1 MKIHNIII
9 LNFMNLSFA
18 DTLYFKK
25 ENILEIILG
34 LHRSYKSLQREIQ
47 ICCELN
53 NLTFNELI
61 VILEIKKGFKRKID
75 IANKVLLKKQ
85 NLNLILKD
93 LQVKNVLKLE
103 NKNILITKN
112 GEELIHRVFVMND
125 KHILLVEDDETLQ
138 ALIEKLLVN
147 NDYVVS
153 KAINIEEAKKLVK
166 LFLFDLIILDVMLPD
181 STGLDFYENTIKN
194 RVNTPVIFLSALSN
208 VDDRVT
214 GLELGADDY
223 IGKPFD
229 SRELLLKIEKNI
241 LKKQS
246 LDVINFGNNTEFDLK
261 KEQLLFKKQ
270 NINLSSNE
278 VKILKL
284 LINNS
289 HQYLTRDLLNT
300 ELGLDYLSRSGDMQ
314 ISRLR
319 LKLKKECNLED
330 IIRSVHGKGYKI
342 FI

>member
-1 MKIHNIII
+1 
-9 LNFMNLSFA
+9 MN
-18 DTLYFKK
+18 
-25 ENILEIILG
+25 N
-34 LHRSYKSLQREIQ
+34 
-47 ICCELN
+47 
-53 NLTFNELI
+53 
-61 VILEIKKGFKRKID
+61 
-75 IANKVLLKKQ
+75 
-85 NLNLILKD
+85 
-93 LQVKNVLKLE
+93 
-103 NKNILITKN
+103 
-112 GEELIHRVFVMND
+112 

-138 ALIEKLLVN
+138 SLIEKLLIN
-147 NDYVVS
+147 NNYVVS
-153 KAINIEEAKKLVK
+153 KAINIEEAKKLVN

-181 STGLDFYENTIKN
+181 STGLNFYEKTIKN

-229 SRELLLKIEKNI
+229 TRELLLKIKKNI
-241 LKKQS
+241 SKKLS
-246 LDVINFGNNTEFDLK
+246 RDVINFGNETEFDLK
-261 KEQLLFKKQ
+261 NEKLQYKKQ
-270 NINLSSNE
+270 IINLSSNE
-278 VKILKL
+278 IKILKL

-289 HQYLTRDLLNT
+289 DQYLTRDLLNT

-319 LKLKKECNLED
+319 LKLKKECDLKD

>member
-1 MKIHNIII
+1 
-9 LNFMNLSFA
+9 
-18 DTLYFKK
+18 
-25 ENILEIILG
+25 
-34 LHRSYKSLQREIQ
+34 
-47 ICCELN
+47 
-53 NLTFNELI
+53 
-61 VILEIKKGFKRKID
+61 
-75 IANKVLLKKQ
+75 
-85 NLNLILKD
+85 
-93 LQVKNVLKLE
+93 
-103 NKNILITKN
+103 
-112 GEELIHRVFVMND
+112 MND

-138 ALIEKLLVN
+138 ALIEKLLVT

-153 KAINIEEAKKLVK
+153 KANNIVDAKKLIK
-166 LFLFDLIILDVMLPD
+166 LFLFDLIVLDVMLPD

-208 VDDRVT
+208 VDDRVI

-229 SRELLLKIEKNI
+229 TRELLLKIKKNI
-241 LKKQS
+241 SKKQT
-246 LDVINFGNNTEFDLK
+246 LDLINFGNETEFDLK

-270 NINLSSNE
+270 IISLSSNE

-289 HQYLTRDLLNT
+289 NQYLTRDLLNT
-300 ELGLDYLSRSGDMQ
+300 ELGLDFLSRSGDMQ

-319 LKLKKECNLED
+319 LKLKKECNLND

>member
-1 MKIHNIII
+1 
-9 LNFMNLSFA
+9 
-18 DTLYFKK
+18 
-25 ENILEIILG
+25 
-34 LHRSYKSLQREIQ
+34 
-47 ICCELN
+47 
-53 NLTFNELI
+53 
-61 VILEIKKGFKRKID
+61 
-75 IANKVLLKKQ
+75 
-85 NLNLILKD
+85 
-93 LQVKNVLKLE
+93 
-103 NKNILITKN
+103 
-112 GEELIHRVFVMND
+112 MND
-125 KHILLVEDDETLQ
+125 KHILLVEDDEILQ
-138 ALIEKLLVN
+138 DLIEKLLIN
-147 NDYVVS
+147 NHYVVS
-153 KAINIEEAKKLVK
+153 KAVNIEEAKKLVK

-181 STGLDFYENTIKN
+181 STGLDFYENAIKN
-194 RVNTPVIFLSALSN
+194 RINTPVIFLSALSN

-214 GLELGADDY
+214 GLELGAEDY

-229 SRELLLKIEKNI
+229 SRELLLKIKKNI
-241 LKKQS
+241 SKKQS
-246 LDVINFGNNTEFDLK
+246 FDVINFGNETEFDLK

-270 NINLSSNE
+270 NISLSSNE

-319 LKLKKECNLED
+319 LKLKKECNLRE

>member
-1 MKIHNIII
+1 
-9 LNFMNLSFA
+9 
-18 DTLYFKK
+18 
-25 ENILEIILG
+25 
-34 LHRSYKSLQREIQ
+34 
-47 ICCELN
+47 
-53 NLTFNELI
+53 
-61 VILEIKKGFKRKID
+61 
-75 IANKVLLKKQ
+75 
-85 NLNLILKD
+85 
-93 LQVKNVLKLE
+93 
-103 NKNILITKN
+103 
-112 GEELIHRVFVMND
+112 MND
-125 KHILLVEDDETLQ
+125 KHILLIEDDKTLQ
-138 ALIEKLLVN
+138 TLIEKLLLN

-153 KAINIEEAKKLVK
+153 KAINIEEAQKLVK

-181 STGLDFYENTIKN
+181 ITGLDFYKNTIKN
-194 RVNTPVIFLSALSN
+194 RVNTPVIFLSALSD
-208 VDDRVT
+208 VDNRVN

-229 SRELLLKIEKNI
+229 SRELLLKIKKNI
-241 LKKQS
+241 SKKYS
-246 LDVINFGNNTEFDLK
+246 LDVINFGNETEFDLK
-261 KEQLLFKKQ
+261 KEQLQFKKQ
-270 NINLSSNE
+270 KINLSSNE

-319 LKLKKECNLED
+319 LKLKKECNLRD

>member
-1 MKIHNIII
+1 
-9 LNFMNLSFA
+9 
-18 DTLYFKK
+18 
-25 ENILEIILG
+25 
-34 LHRSYKSLQREIQ
+34 
-47 ICCELN
+47 
-53 NLTFNELI
+53 
-61 VILEIKKGFKRKID
+61 
-75 IANKVLLKKQ
+75 
-85 NLNLILKD
+85 
-93 LQVKNVLKLE
+93 
-103 NKNILITKN
+103 
-112 GEELIHRVFVMND
+112 MND

-138 ALIEKLLVN
+138 ALIEKLLIN
-147 NDYVVS
+147 NKYTVS
-153 KAINIEEAKKLVK
+153 KAINIDEARKLLK
-166 LFLFDLIILDVMLPD
+166 IFIFDLIILDVMLPD
-181 STGLDFYENTIKN
+181 TSGLNFYENSIKN
-194 RVNTPVIFLSALSN
+194 RIDTPVIFLSALSD

-229 SRELLLKIEKNI
+229 SRELLLKIKKNI
-241 LKKQS
+241 SKRQS
-246 LDVINFGNNTEFDLK
+246 LDVINFGVNIKFDLK
-261 KEQLLFKKQ
+261 KEKLLSGNK

-300 ELGLDYLSRSGDMQ
+300 ELGLDYSSRSGDMQ

-319 LKLKKECNLED
+319 LKLKKECNLKD

>member
-1 MKIHNIII
+1 MK
-9 LNFMNLSFA
+9 
-18 DTLYFKK
+18 
-25 ENILEIILG
+25 
-34 LHRSYKSLQREIQ
+34 
-47 ICCELN
+47 
-53 NLTFNELI
+53 
-61 VILEIKKGFKRKID
+61 
-75 IANKVLLKKQ
+75 
-85 NLNLILKD
+85 
-93 LQVKNVLKLE
+93 
-103 NKNILITKN
+103 
-112 GEELIHRVFVMND
+112 D
-125 KHILLVEDDETLQ
+125 KHILLVEDDITLQ
-138 ALIEKLLVN
+138 ALIEKLLLKN
-147 NDYVVS
+147 NYVVS
-153 KAINIEEAKKLVK
+153 KAINIGEAKKLVK

-181 STGLDFYENTIKN
+181 STGKEFYENTIKN
-194 RVNTPVIFLSALSN
+194 RINTPVIFLSALSN

-229 SRELLLKIEKNI
+229 SRELLLKIKKI
-241 LKKQS
+241 ISKKQS
-246 LDVINFGNNTEFDLK
+246 LDLINFGNETEFDLK
-261 KEQLLFKKQ
+261 KDQLLFKKQ

-278 VKILKL
+278 LKILKL

-319 LKLKKECNLED
+319 LKLKKECNLKD

>member
-1 MKIHNIII
+1 
-9 LNFMNLSFA
+9 
-18 DTLYFKK
+18 
-25 ENILEIILG
+25 
-34 LHRSYKSLQREIQ
+34 
-47 ICCELN
+47 
-53 NLTFNELI
+53 
-61 VILEIKKGFKRKID
+61 
-75 IANKVLLKKQ
+75 
-85 NLNLILKD
+85 
-93 LQVKNVLKLE
+93 
-103 NKNILITKN
+103 
-112 GEELIHRVFVMND
+112 MND

-147 NDYVVS
+147 NNYVVS

-181 STGLDFYENTIKN
+181 STGLEFYENTIKN
-194 RVNTPVIFLSALSN
+194 RVNTAVIFLSALSN

-214 GLELGADDY
+214 GLKLGADDY

-241 LKKQS
+241 SKKQS
-246 LDVINFGNNTEFDLK
+246 LDVIYFGNDTEFDLK

-319 LKLKKECNLED
+319 LKLKKECNLKD
-330 IIRSVHGKGYKI
+330 TIRSVHGKGYKI